1 MKSQKKN
8 KKLENH
14 HMLILKKKNYLEAQP
29 SEVCKEKRKK
39 TKESQRKCQHFLWTC
54 VLGSFP
60 ILTKVKGGKCSNP
73 QKLCLS

>member
-1 MKSQKKN
+1 
-8 KKLENH
+8 
-14 HMLILKKKNYLEAQP
+14 MLILKKKNYLEAQP

-60 ILTKVKGGKCSNP
+60 ILTKVKGGKSWENVQIP
-73 QKLCLS
+73 KIMLKNA